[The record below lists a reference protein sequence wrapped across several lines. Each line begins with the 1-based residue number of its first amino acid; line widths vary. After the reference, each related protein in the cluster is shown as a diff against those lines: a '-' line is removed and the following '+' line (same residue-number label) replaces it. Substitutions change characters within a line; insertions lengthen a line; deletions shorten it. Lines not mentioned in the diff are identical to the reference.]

1 MRRLRWI
8 HLRQVRLQGQH
19 PEGLVRAAPEPGNP
33 DGSCPAHRT
42 LQAQVKYDNVTW
54 LLGYR
59 LRVEQG
65 LELHTFV

>member
-1 MRRLRWI
+1 MRGLRWI

-54 LLGYR
+54 LQIKSRTGPR
-59 LRVEQG
+59 ASHFC
-65 LELHTFV
+65 LEA